1 MMARCRTRSL
11 RLGISPSLCLRFAF
25 YLALLMIVTNPAVSQ
40 DSGPLLDFTSPN
52 ALPACARQCQPLLDA
67 QFLCIPPRTP
77 STDQPT
83 YQRCFCQSP
92 ALQTLYRSPAGLCDA
107 SCPPDQLNLVRN
119 WFLSRC
125 VQDGG
130 ITTTTITSTSSSASS
145 TASQATVTAA
155 SPTSTPTTLT
165 VDQPAPGGWYVK
177 PCFHT
182 PTIIFH

>member
-1 MMARCRTRSL
+1 MAQCRIRSL
-11 RLGISPSLCLRFAF
+11 HLATSPSLCLRFAF
-25 YLALLMIVTNPAVSQ
+25 YVVLLMMVANPATSQ
-40 DSGPLLDFTSPN
+40 VSGPLLDFTSPN

-67 QFLCIPPRTP
+67 QSLCIPPHTP

-107 SCPPDQLNLVRN
+107 SCPPDQLTLVRN

-130 ITTTTITSTSSSASS
+130 IITTTITSTSSSASS
-145 TASQATVTAA
+145 SASQATVTA
-155 SPTSTPTTLT
+155 SPTSTPSTLT
-165 VDQPAPGGWYVK
+165 ADQPAPGSW
-177 PCFHT
+177 
-182 PTIIFH
+182 